1 MKGVAENELLYQNS
15 ITKDQDDLWN
25 ISLFI
30 FCMTCNFSKCYG
42 FTVLQIIS
50 IK

>member
-30 FCMTCNFSKCYG
+30 FCMTFNFSKCYG
-42 FTVLQIIS
+42 FTVLRIIS